1 MKSNSVVLC
10 CNEDLFA
17 DLGESK
23 TRVVIVLYLLY
34 MSNVDHSITIKIFQK
49 QLGFVPLCGL
59 FTSFFFFLFFFLSHL
74 LFHFDIYFWV
84 EKFSHPYNEMKC
96 NILSVMGYTTSPSL
110 SQATKWS
117 RRFFKKKKSK
127 YSLMTSILILA
138 IITVC
143 NVHILWA
150 EDVWNN
156 KYIKWVLT
164 ASFNAKSQTIK
175 KKKEKKP

>member
-1 MKSNSVVLC
+1 MWWVTQLA
-10 CNEDLFA
+10 LH
-17 DLGESK
+17 
-23 TRVVIVLYLLY
+23 Y
-34 MSNVDHSITIKIFQK
+34 HK
-49 QLGFVPLCGL
+49 QQSDQEG
-59 FTSFFFFLFFFLSHL
+59 
-74 LFHFDIYFWV
+74 
-84 EKFSHPYNEMKC
+84 
-96 NILSVMGYTTSPSL
+96 
-110 SQATKWS
+110 
-117 RRFFKKKKSK
+117 FFKKKKSK

-175 KKKEKKP
+175 KRKEKKP